1 MKFSTNA
8 FFTGNRPLYL
18 LILILICHYLT
29 TENVFHKGERERERK
44 RVRERE
50 SDVCVF
56 MLGKRRFVNNL
67 L

>member
-29 TENVFHKGERERERK
+29 TENVFHKGEREREK
-44 RVRERE
+44 ESERE
-50 SDVCVF
+50 
-56 MLGKRRFVNNL
+56 GE
-67 L
+67 

>member
-29 TENVFHKGERERERK
+29 TENVFHKGERERK